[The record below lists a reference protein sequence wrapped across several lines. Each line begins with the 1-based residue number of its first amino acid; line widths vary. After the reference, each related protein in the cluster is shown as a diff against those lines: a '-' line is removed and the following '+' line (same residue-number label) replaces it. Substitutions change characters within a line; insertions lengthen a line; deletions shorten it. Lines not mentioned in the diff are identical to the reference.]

1 MIYDFDTPIDRKNTA
16 SLKWD
21 IYKGRDVLAMWV
33 ADMDFASPPEVIA
46 ALHGRV
52 DHAVFGYTL
61 TPGDLKETIIERLR
75 IRHNWEVQPEWIV
88 WLPGLVTGLNVACRA
103 VASPG
108 DAILTTTPAY
118 PPFLSAPGLAGC
130 ELITVDHPIRNHA
143 YTIDF
148 EGLESA
154 ITPRTKLFILCNPH
168 NPTGRVFT
176 RTELNHLA
184 EICLSRDIII
194 CADEIHC
201 DLILDIGCRHL
212 SIASLD
218 RTIEQRTITLLSPSK
233 TFNLPGLGCS
243 LAVIPD
249 KDLRKRF
256 TAVMQGIV
264 PHVNTLGLTA
274 ALAAYRDC
282 EAWRLAL
289 IDYLRVNRNLVE
301 NFVEDTPV
309 LSMSHVEAT
318 YLAWIDAHGL
328 GVDDPNAFFDRAGVG
343 LSDGKDFG
351 APGFVRL
358 NFGCPRATLQ
368 QALDRMAEAVAG
380 IKEGAEKSK
389 TVSKKNGPLG

>member
-1 MIYDFDTPIDRKNTA
+1 MVYDFDTPINRRNTD

-21 IYKGRDVLAMWV
+21 IYKGRDVLPMWV

-46 ALHGRV
+46 ALHKRV
-52 DHAVFGYTL
+52 DHAIFGYTL
-61 TPGDLKETIIERLR
+61 VPRELKETIIERLR
-75 IRHNWEVQPEWIV
+75 TRHGWEVQPEWIV
-88 WLPGLVTGLNVACRA
+88 WLPGLVTGLNIACRA

-130 ELITVDHPIRNHA
+130 ELITCAHPERNRM
-143 YTIDF
+143 YQIDF

-176 RTELNHLA
+176 RSELSHLA

-201 DLILDIGCRHL
+201 DLILDIGNRHI
-212 SIASLD
+212 SMATLD
-218 RTIEQRTITLLSPSK
+218 RTTAQRTITLLAPSK

-249 KDLRKRF
+249 EGLRKRF
-256 TAVMQGIV
+256 STVMQGIV
-264 PHVNTLGLTA
+264 PHVNTLGFTA

-289 IDYLRVNRNLVE
+289 IDYLRINRNLVE
-301 NFVEDTPV
+301 AFVEKTPG
-309 LSMSHVEAT
+309 LTMNHVEAT
-318 YLAWIDAHGL
+318 YLAWIDARGL
-328 GVDDPNAFFDRAGVG
+328 GDNNACAFFDQAGVG

-351 APGFVRL
+351 SPGFVRL
-358 NFGCPRATLQ
+358 NFGCPRTTLR
-368 QALDRMAEAVAG
+368 QALDRMAAAV
-380 IKEGAEKSK
+380 
-389 TVSKKNGPLG
+389 NGLKLG

>member
-1 MIYDFDTPIDRKNTA
+1 MPFNFDTPINRKGTD

-21 IYKGRDVLAMWV
+21 IYKGRDVLPMWV

-46 ALHGRV
+46 ALHERV
-52 DHAVFGYTL
+52 DHAIFGYTL
-61 TPGDLKETIIERLR
+61 VPRELKETIIERLKT
-75 IRHNWEVQPEWIV
+75 RHGWEVQPEWIV
-88 WLPGLVTGLNVACRA
+88 WLPGLVTGLNTACRA

-130 ELITVDHPIRNHA
+130 ELITCAHPERNRM
-143 YTIDF
+143 YQIDF

-176 RTELNHLA
+176 RSDLIHLA

-194 CADEIHC
+194 CVDEIHC
-201 DLILDIGCRHL
+201 DLILDIGNRHI
-212 SIASLD
+212 SMATLD
-218 RTIEQRTITLLSPSK
+218 RTIEQRTVTLLAPSK

-249 KDLRKRF
+249 DELRTRF
-256 TAVMQGIV
+256 TTVMQGIV
-264 PHVNTLGLTA
+264 PHVNTLGFTA
-274 ALAAYRDC
+274 ALVAYRDC

-301 NFVEDTPV
+301 AFIESSPGLTMN
-309 LSMSHVEAT
+309 HIEAT
-318 YLAWIDAHGL
+318 YLAWIDARGL
-328 GVDDPNAFFDRAGVG
+328 GVPDPAAFFDQAGVG
-343 LSDGKDFG
+343 LSDGAAFG
-351 APGFVRL
+351 SPGFVRL
-358 NFGCPRATLQ
+358 NFGCPRSTLK
-368 QALDRMAEAVAG
+368 QALDRMEAAFKG
-380 IKEGAEKSK
+380 RR
-389 TVSKKNGPLG
+389 